1 MVHVKPGIKWD
12 NKTQA
17 LKDSK
22 TINIC
27 DLKYEKLRAVLMDIA
42 RPASIWI
49 RKYFI
54 ESDEVIVSS
63 PDYFK
68 ETLETWMHDP
78 CDSRPANTY

>member
-1 MVHVKPGIKWD
+1 MIHIKPGIKWE

-22 TINIC
+22 MINLC
-27 DLKYEKLRAVLMDIA
+27 DSEYGKLRAVLMDIV

-49 RKYFI
+49 RKDFM
-54 ESDEVIVSS
+54 ESDQVIVPS

-68 ETLETWMHDP
+68 
-78 CDSRPANTY
+78 